1 MSVFSDLRDAL
12 VDDLPELNVSPSW
25 PDTLTPPCA
34 FITPPLSD
42 EYVKQGPMFGEHTI
56 ALDLVLLV
64 AHNDAATALGALET
78 MVEYAL
84 SQTADWTLTS
94 VDAPAPTTVSEN
106 GAEYLASVIHLS
118 KPVRIGVGL

>member
-1 MSVFSDLRDAL
+1 MSAFSDLRDAL

-25 PDTLTPPCA
+25 PVTLNPPCA
-34 FITPPLSD
+34 FITPPLVD
-42 EYVKQGPMFGEHTI
+42 DYVRRGPNFGEHTI

-64 AHNDAATALGALET
+64 GHDDAETALGVLES
-78 MVEYAL
+78 MIEYAL
-84 SQTADWTLTS
+84 SQTADWTLAG

-118 KPVRIGVGL
+118 KPVRMGV